1 MSLRFDFYSPIADSV
16 NNTLK
21 QRNTDREQQK
31 KVAEAL
37 MEWLRVKAR
46 KKPVADLEARLIRMN
61 DRVAQM
67 TQNMSVTIVNEK
79 PIVKVAGSDE
89 VTLKMF
95 QLGTSWFDP
104 NPDLTETIFS
114 GLFKE

>member
-1 MSLRFDFYSPIADSV
+1 MALRFDFYSPIADTV
-16 NNTLK
+16 NNVLL
-21 QRNTDREQQK
+21 QRTMDKEQQK

-46 KKPVADLEARLIRMN
+46 KKPVADLEARLLHMH
-61 DRVAQM
+61 DRVTKM
-67 TQNMSVTIVNEK
+67 TKNMSVTIVKEK
-79 PIVKVAGSDE
+79 PIVRVSGSDE